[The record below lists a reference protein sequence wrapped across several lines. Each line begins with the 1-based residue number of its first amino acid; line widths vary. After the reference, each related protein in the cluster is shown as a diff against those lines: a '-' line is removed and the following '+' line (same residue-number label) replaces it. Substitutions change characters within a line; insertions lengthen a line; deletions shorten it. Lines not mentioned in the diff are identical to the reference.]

1 MCCLLD
7 APQAAAVDV
16 PGRWLGGD
24 RRAQLGMCGEESFRA
39 SRGRHGGSRAV
50 SSVNPGTP
58 RCYALCHLERAR
70 EAAVS
75 HAALVHD
82 GLFFLLIAVFLLVL
96 LVMLIFAVIQL
107 ARDSGAS
114 LEPPVRKTAGTA
126 RSRLP
131 RFTPPAGTA
140 DRAGNG
146 EVPGQDVVHAPEVA
160 GVPPWG
166 PAPKPP
172 DLG

>member
-1 MCCLLD
+1 
-7 APQAAAVDV
+7 
-16 PGRWLGGD
+16 
-24 RRAQLGMCGEESFRA
+24 
-39 SRGRHGGSRAV
+39 
-50 SSVNPGTP
+50 
-58 RCYALCHLERAR
+58 
-70 EAAVS
+70 VS

-82 GLFFLLIAVFLLVL
+82 GLFFLFIAVFLMVL

-114 LEPPVRKTAGTA
+114 LEPPARKTARTAGTA

-131 RFTPPAGTA
+131 RFTPPDGTA

>member
-1 MCCLLD
+1 MT
-7 APQAAAVDV
+7 
-16 PGRWLGGD
+16 G
-24 RRAQLGMCGEESFRA
+24 
-39 SRGRHGGSRAV
+39 
-50 SSVNPGTP
+50 
-58 RCYALCHLERAR
+58 CYALCHLERAR

-82 GLFFLLIAVFLLVL
+82 GLFFLFIALFLMVL

-114 LEPPVRKTAGTA
+114 LEPPVRKTA

-146 EVPGQDVVHAPEVA
+146 GSPVGPVAAEVPGQDVVHAPEVA